1 MTGTP
6 LLWYLNRASGLVLLV
21 LLTVTLVLGVL
32 AAGRGTPRWWPRFA
46 TAALHANV
54 AGVSVA
60 LLAAHVVTAVV
71 DGFVDIDPVDAVVPF
86 RSPYRPLWLGLG
98 TLASTLLLA
107 AVLTAAGRGLL
118 SPTVWR
124 RAHLLVYPAWPLAV
138 LHGLG
143 TGSDTT
149 SLPVLLLTFAALLA
163 VALAAV
169 LRLELLERPPGAR
182 LALRLLV
189 LALPVGLGL
198 WLGSADG
205 PLQPGWADRAG
216 GPGPA
221 TTGQGLP

>member
-1 MTGTP
+1 VNGTP

-32 AAGRGTPRWWPRFA
+32 AAGRSTPPWWPRFA
-46 TAALHANV
+46 TAALHANL

-60 LLAAHVVTAVV
+60 LLAAHVGTAVL
-71 DGFVDIDPVDAVVPF
+71 DGFVDIAPVDAVVPF
-86 RSPYRPLWLGLG
+86 RSTYRPLWLGLG

-107 AVLTAAGRGLL
+107 TVLTAAGRGMLP
-118 SPTVWR
+118 PTVWR

-149 SLPVLLLTFAALLA
+149 RRPVLLITFAALLA

-169 LRLELLERPPGAR
+169 VRLELLERPPGAR

-198 WLGSADG
+198 WLGSAGG
-205 PLQPGWADRAG
+205 PLQPGWAERAG
-216 GPGPA
+216 SPA
-221 TTGQGLP
+221 PTGQELR

>member
-1 MTGTP
+1 VNGTP

-32 AAGRGTPRWWPRFA
+32 AAGRSTPPWWPRFA
-46 TAALHANV
+46 TAALHANL

-60 LLAAHVVTAVV
+60 LLAAHVGTAVL
-71 DGFVDIDPVDAVVPF
+71 DGFVDIDPVDTVVPF
-86 RSPYRPLWLGLG
+86 RSTYRPLWLGLG

-107 AVLTAAGRGLL
+107 TVLTAAGRGMLP
-118 SPTVWR
+118 PTVWR

-149 SLPVLLLTFAALLA
+149 RRPVLLLTFAALLA

-169 LRLELLERPPGAR
+169 VRLELLERPPGAR

-198 WLGSADG
+198 WLGSAGG
-205 PLQPGWADRAG
+205 PLQPGWAERAG
-216 GPGPA
+216 SPA
-221 TTGQGLP
+221 PTGQELR